1 MLPLR
6 DRAVAPAEIAVG
18 MDVVDLDGE
27 PVGRVTRVG
36 RPPAALLEVATG
48 FFGQGRRVLIPVP
61 LVRDVVQG
69 CVFLREPKQAIE
81 YPLDQAA

>member
-6 DRAVAPAEIAVG
+6 NRAVAPTEIAVG

-27 PVGRVTRVG
+27 PVGTVTRVS
-36 RPPAALLEVATG
+36 RRAALLEVATG

-81 YPLDQAA
+81 YPLDQVA